1 MNLDYDLI
9 RELLEKVEAVTP
21 RDEYY
26 SEDERECYHLKQ
38 MIDGGLVE
46 GWSRLDGRGEW
57 GAEITDLT
65 LKGHEFLEACRESKI
80 WNAIKEAFRKEG
92 VALTVDLVVA
102 FAKQKAAELL
112 KLHCDC

>member
-65 LKGHEFLEACRESKI
+65 LKGHEFLGGVCRFTKA
-80 WNAIKEAFRKEG
+80 NKEIRRKW
-92 VALTVDLVVA
+92 
-102 FAKQKAAELL
+102 L
-112 KLHCDC
+112 KRIS